1 MEIRYQDNNVIIT
14 NIGDFSLRDTFLC
27 GQVFRFTPLSDNEY
41 LIIAGAECARICQN
55 GESLIFYSTAADKFE
70 SFWRSYFDF
79 DRDYTSIRATVS
91 KLGGHVMEKAAEHGR
106 GIRILKQD
114 LWETIISF
122 IISANN
128 NIPRIQKIIT
138 ALCENFGNA
147 HTYEG
152 KTYYSFPDAD
162 SLAHL
167 SVDDLSVI
175 RAGFRAKYI
184 LSCAKAVASGEFDIN
199 SLHHMPTEIAGCEL
213 TKLCGVGPK
222 VRDCI
227 LLFALSR
234 FDVFP
239 VDVWIGRIVSECY
252 FDGQEQTSAAVI
264 EFAKSRFGDLC
275 GIAQQYLF
283 HYARNT

>member
-1 MEIRYQDNNVIIT
+1 MKIQYQDNNVIVT
-14 NIGDFSLRDTFLC
+14 NIGDFSLCDTLLC
-27 GQVFRFTPLSDNEY
+27 GQVFRFSPLADNEY
-41 LIIAGAECARICQN
+41 MIMAGCECVRVCQT
-55 GESLIFYSTAADKFE
+55 GDRLTFYSISSEKFE
-70 SFWRSYFDF
+70 GFWRSYFDF
-79 DRDYTSIRATVS
+79 DRDYNSIRSAVS
-91 KLGGHVMEKAAEHGR
+91 KLGGSVMEKAAEHGK

-128 NIPRIQKIIT
+128 NIPRIQKIIS
-138 ALCENFGNA
+138 ALCENLGTA

-152 KTYYSFPDAD
+152 KVYYSFPDAHTIAG
-162 SLAHL
+162 LTL
-167 SVDDLSVI
+167 DDLSVI
-175 RAGFRAKYI
+175 RAGFRSKYI
-184 LSCAKAVASGEFDIN
+184 LSCAKMIDSGEVDLSAIPQ
-199 SLHHMPTEIAGCEL
+199 MPTDLAGNEL
-213 TKLCGVGPK
+213 TRLSGVGPK

-239 VDVWIGRIVSECY
+239 VDVWIGRIMSECY
-252 FDGQEQTSAAVI
+252 FDGKEQTNAAVI
-264 EFAKSRFGDLC
+264 DFAKEQFGNLC